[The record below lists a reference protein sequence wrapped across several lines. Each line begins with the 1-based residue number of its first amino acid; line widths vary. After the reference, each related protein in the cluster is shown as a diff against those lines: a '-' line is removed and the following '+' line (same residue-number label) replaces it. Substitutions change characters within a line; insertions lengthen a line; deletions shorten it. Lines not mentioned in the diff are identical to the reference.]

1 MQSFSAG
8 EIITY
13 EICPQLY
20 QFSELWSYRP
30 PLREEMGYGNGLHFC
45 LRKASELVKSDGLTP
60 IDAMRISIDENFY
73 MPFVGGAVLDNFKW
87 SASKVLNEFA
97 TKFGDDLR
105 RVQEVEYRVEFPVRN
120 SLTKATIMGRVDVI
134 IKNND
139 EVEVR
144 DYKTSEDVR
153 SFEHAGEQI
162 KLYTLGLKRMGRPVT
177 AGSIA
182 YLEGPEIRN
191 VDVNEKALQECKNN
205 AISLIEEIFNRN
217 FKAKPSKFCGQCD
230 YAEICKWKKD

>member
-1 MQSFSAG
+1 MTTSN
-8 EIITY
+8 E
-13 EICPQLY
+13 
-20 QFSELWSYRP
+20 
-30 PLREEMGYGNGLHFC
+30 
-45 LRKASELVKSDGLTP
+45 
-60 IDAMRISIDENFY
+60 
-73 MPFVGGAVLDNFKW
+73 
-87 SASKVLNEFA
+87 SASKVLDEFA

-134 IKNND
+134 IKNSD

-144 DYKTSEDVR
+144 DYKTSEDAR

-191 VDVNEKALQECKNN
+191 VDVNEKALQECKNK
-205 AISLIEEIFNRN
+205 AIRLIEEIFNRN
-217 FKAKPSKFCGQCD
+217 FNAKPSKFCGQCD
-230 YAEICKWKKD
+230 YAEICKWKKDPSKGNK